1 MQLQTGK
8 TYHAHQPAGELELD
22 NETVEFPEVNF
33 TFTVQPKPTEVI
45 AESIDS
51 QGKTEETIKLPEH
64 LSKPNWYAIEKNGVK
79 CFLNSDH
86 YQITE
91 A

>member
-33 TFTVQPKPTEVI
+33 TFTVQPCSSSLPLFT
-45 AESIDS
+45 A
-51 QGKTEETIKLPEH
+51 QGTVNRGREEEH
-64 LSKPNWYAIEKNGVK
+64 G
-79 CFLNSDH
+79 
-86 YQITE
+86 
-91 A
+91 